1 MKKENKKAK
10 LEFSAG
16 GIVYKIVKGKPEIAL
31 ILDSYGRWA
40 LPKGHIENK
49 EDPEIAARREIE
61 EEIGLKDL
69 KLIDELPKSEYW
81 FKLPV
86 SRSSSRGKQGEL
98 IHKFLYL
105 FLFEAESTA
114 KLTPLKSEIKDAK
127 WMTLDEIKK
136 LELYD
141 SLKDP
146 VKFVEI
152 KLKNMLK

>member
-1 MKKENKKAK
+1 MKKENGKAK

-16 GIVYKIVKGKPEIAL
+16 GIVYKIVKGKPKIAL
-31 ILDSYGRWA
+31 ILDPYKRWA

-49 EDPEIAARREIE
+49 EAPETSARREIE
-61 EEIGLKDL
+61 EEVGLHNL
-69 KLIDELPKSEYW
+69 KLIDKLPKSEYW
-81 FKLPV
+81 FKFQ
-86 SRSSSRGKQGEL
+86 GKL

-114 KLTPLKSEIKDAK
+114 KLIPLKSEIKDAK